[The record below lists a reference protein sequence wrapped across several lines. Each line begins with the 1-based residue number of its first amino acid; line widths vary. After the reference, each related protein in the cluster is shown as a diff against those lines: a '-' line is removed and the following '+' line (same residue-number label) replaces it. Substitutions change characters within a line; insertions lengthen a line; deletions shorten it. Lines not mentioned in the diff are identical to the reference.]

1 MCDYNNN
8 INRKQVKETVSTWS
22 QNWLLPATTSVR
34 YGLFFSCPPILL
46 LLFFFNNSY
55 GSIYKTEFEQAPRD
69 GERQGSLACCSPWD
83 RKESDTTEQQ
93 QIDLS
98 FCLYCSPLP
107 MCFIF
112 PCGTTAS
119 KSVSLMALALC
130 LSCTVYSRLHLLNK
144 AVHRLLQLSFLRS

>member
-1 MCDYNNN
+1 MKSKLTSPCNNF
-8 INRKQVKETVSTWS
+8 S
-22 QNWLLPATTSVR
+22 QIWAFLFLPS
-34 YGLFFSCPPILL
+34 YSSSSSF
-46 LLFFFNNSY
+46 FFFNNSY

-144 AVHRLLQLSFLRS
+144 AVHRLLQLSFLRSQLPN

>member
-1 MCDYNNN
+1 M
-8 INRKQVKETVSTWS
+8 IIITISTESKSKKQFQHEVKIDFSLQQLQLDMGFS
-22 QNWLLPATTSVR
+22 FLAL
-34 YGLFFSCPPILL
+34 LFFFFF
-46 LLFFFNNSY
+46 FFFNNSY